1 MSEEHSMYTNPFT
14 VGKTLFIDNVAYEV
28 VSMVDDRTLQLR
40 NVSTGVLKNEP
51 VYNLLTQYTDGVL
64 KTASDLRREAGLRPS
79 KKREPARM
87 DELTPASKSET
98 RRRIDYLVR
107 LERADAFE
115 GSRKSLELALE
126 EVAKERGDLHP
137 PHVTTVYKWRGNYL
151 KSAKDVRALFV
162 AFGERGGK
170 DKGRLHQEVEA
181 ILHQSVE
188 EALES
193 RTWSAEDIQDAVRDE
208 ITLKNEAR
216 VTSKQLKLPSL
227 RTIQRRLKSVPAF
240 DVAVAK
246 FGVEEA
252 ERRFAKMG
260 IARSTKRIL
269 ELVEIDH
276 TPVDLL
282 VVNEQRVV
290 IGRPMLTVVFDRHSR
305 CVLGYHLSLDG
316 YGTPAVFEALRHA
329 LYPKTYLKTKYADLG
344 LEWECF
350 GWFTRLLMDNG
361 REFHAE
367 AVADALTN
375 INIICEYAKPR
386 TPNDKPFV
394 ERFLRTFNYCFIHR
408 LPGTTLSKVH
418 KRIGLDSEAEA
429 AITLEELDKMIH
441 VWICERY
448 HRRPHTGLGGK
459 TPIAVWRE
467 SANAFP
473 PSLKFNADD
482 IEIEFS
488 ESGNSALQHYGI
500 DLNTFQYVSP
510 RLLELRRMLP
520 GRARVDVKWPARDV
534 GHIFVW
540 HPTDREFIKVPNA
553 AQEFHG
559 LSLEQAKAVKSQ
571 RAKANPEDAVVRAKA
586 GSVVKGMVDAA
597 LADKALKNR
606 RKGARMAGHNSQQ
619 SRTADA
625 TDTQLD
631 DGLQSEAQCD
641 ISSTIA
647 FDTFDMEVPA

>member
-1 MSEEHSMYTNPFT
+1 MPTNPFS
-14 VGKTLFIDNVAYEV
+14 VGKTLFIDEVGYEV

-40 NVSTGVLKNEP
+40 NVNTGVLKNEP

-64 KTASDLRREAGLRPS
+64 KTASDLRREAAQRPS
-79 KKREPARM
+79 KRREPARM

-107 LERADAFE
+107 LERAGAFD
-115 GSRKSLELALE
+115 GSRKCLEVSLQ
-126 EVAKERGDLHP
+126 EVAKDRGDLHP
-137 PHVTTVYKWRGNYL
+137 PHVTTIYKWRGNYL

-170 DKGRLHQEVEA
+170 GKGRLQAEVESILDEA
-181 ILHQSVE
+181 IE
-188 EALES
+188 TALEN
-193 RTWSAEDIQDAVRDE
+193 RTWSAEDIQDTVKEE
-208 ITLKNEAR
+208 IEVKNEAR
-216 VTSKQLKLPSL
+216 VTNQKLKLPSR
-227 RTIQRRLKSVPAF
+227 RTIQRRLQSVPAF
-240 DVAVAK
+240 DIAVAK

-290 IGRPMLTVVFDRHSR
+290 IGRPILTVVFDRYSR

-316 YGTPAVFEALRHA
+316 YGTPTVFEALRHA
-329 LYPKTYLKTKYADLG
+329 LYPKTYLKTKYADLE
-344 LEWECF
+344 LDWECF

-367 AVADALTN
+367 AVADALSN

-394 ERFLRTFNYCFIHR
+394 ERFLRTFNYSFIHR
-408 LPGTTLSKVH
+408 LPGTTLSKIH

-448 HRRPHTGLGGK
+448 HRRPHSGLGGK
-459 TPIAVWRE
+459 TPIAVWQE
-467 SANAFP
+467 SARAFP
-473 PSLKFNADD
+473 PALKFNADD

-488 ESGNSALQHYGI
+488 ESADSALQHYGI

-510 RLLELRRMLP
+510 RLLDLRRMLP
-520 GRARVDVKWPARDV
+520 PRTRVDVKWPARDV

-540 HPTDREFIKVPNA
+540 HPVDREFIKVPNA
-553 AQEFHG
+553 AEEFHG
-559 LSLEQAKAVKSQ
+559 LSLEQAKAVKTQ
-571 RAKANPEDAVVRAKA
+571 RAKVNPQDAVVRAKA
-586 GSVVKGMVDAA
+586 SSVVKGMVEAA

-619 SRTADA
+619 SRTCNA
-625 TDTQLD
+625 TDAPLD
-631 DGLQSEAQCD
+631 DGLQSEALCD
-641 ISSTIA
+641 LSSTVAI
-647 FDTFDMEVPA
+647 DTFDMELPA